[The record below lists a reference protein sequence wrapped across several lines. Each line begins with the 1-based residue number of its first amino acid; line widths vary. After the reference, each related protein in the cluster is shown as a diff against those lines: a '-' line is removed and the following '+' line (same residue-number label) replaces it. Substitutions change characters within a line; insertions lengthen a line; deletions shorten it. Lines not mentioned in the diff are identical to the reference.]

1 MKIIDSYERRTMQYL
16 GSFEYTDEN
25 IINYVASLPP
35 YQSVRL
41 VDFASDELV
50 LTTIG
55 NFLDYVPDQ
64 KWLEKILSKLIA
76 KQTGEESINAIQLFN
91 RHEQED
97 NFLGGEKK

>member
-1 MKIIDSYERRTMQYL
+1 MKIIDSYDQRTMQYL
-16 GSFEYTDEN
+16 GSFDYTDEK

-50 LTTIG
+50 LTTMG
-55 NFLDYVPDQ
+55 NFLDYVGDK

-76 KQTGEESINAIQLFN
+76 KQTGEEPINAIQLFN
-91 RHEQED
+91 RYEQENND
-97 NFLGGEKK
+97 

>member
-1 MKIIDSYERRTMQYL
+1 MRRFFMKIIVSYDQRTMQYL
-16 GSFEYTDEN
+16 GSFDYTDEN

-50 LTTIG
+50 LTTMG
-55 NFLDYVPDQ
+55 NFLDYVGDK

-76 KQTGEESINAIQLFN
+76 KQTGEEPINAIQLFN
-91 RHEQED
+91 RYEQENND
-97 NFLGGEKK
+97 

>member
-1 MKIIDSYERRTMQYL
+1 FFMKIIDSYDQRTMQYL
-16 GSFEYTDEN
+16 GSFDYTDEN

-50 LTTIG
+50 LTTMG
-55 NFLDYVPDQ
+55 NFLDYVGDK

-76 KQTGEESINAIQLFN
+76 KQTGEEPINAIQLFN
-91 RHEQED
+91 RYEQENND
-97 NFLGGEKK
+97 